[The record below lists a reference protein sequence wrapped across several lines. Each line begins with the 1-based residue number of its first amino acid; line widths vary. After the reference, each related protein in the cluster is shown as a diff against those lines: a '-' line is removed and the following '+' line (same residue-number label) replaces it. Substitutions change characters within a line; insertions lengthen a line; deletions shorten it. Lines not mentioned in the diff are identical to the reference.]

1 MQDFKIGTNAR
12 FKRRFPFL
20 IFKFMQKIFNLFQLV
35 SKGVQ
40 LNWCTMDNVA
50 LKKKKD
56 AAKSNSNAN
65 WSVMAVRKL
74 DANWLV
80 KEGTPL
86 LF

>member
-50 LKKKKD
+50 LKTKG

-80 KEGTPL
+80 NEGTPL

>member
-1 MQDFKIGTNAR
+1 
-12 FKRRFPFL
+12 
-20 IFKFMQKIFNLFQLV
+20 
-35 SKGVQ
+35 
-40 LNWCTMDNVA
+40 MDNVA
-50 LKKKKD
+50 LKTKD

-74 DANWLV
+74 DAYWLV

>member
-1 MQDFKIGTNAR
+1 
-12 FKRRFPFL
+12 
-20 IFKFMQKIFNLFQLV
+20 MQKVFNLFQLV

-50 LKKKKD
+50 LKKKD
-56 AAKSNSNAN
+56 AAKSNLNAD
-65 WSVMAVRKL
+65 WSVLAVRKL

>member
-12 FKRRFPFL
+12 FKRRFPFF
-20 IFKFMQKIFNLFQLV
+20 IFKFMQKVFNLFQLV

-50 LKKKKD
+50 LKKKD
-56 AAKSNSNAN
+56 AAKSNSNAY
-65 WSVMAVRKL
+65 WSVLAVRKL
-74 DANWLV
+74 DADWLV

>member
-12 FKRRFPFL
+12 FKHRDPFL
-20 IFKFMQKIFNLFQLV
+20 IFKFMQKVFNLFQLV

-50 LKKKKD
+50 LKTKD

>member
-12 FKRRFPFL
+12 FKHRFPFL
-20 IFKFMQKIFNLFQLV
+20 IFKFMQKVFNLFQLI

-50 LKKKKD
+50 LKKKD
-56 AAKSNSNAN
+56 AAKSNLNAD
-65 WSVMAVRKL
+65 WSVLAVRKL
-74 DANWLV
+74 DANWLI
-80 KEGTPL
+80 KKGTPL